1 MSRTWR
7 FVKPKK
13 KDDKSDK
20 KDSRKVVYKRD
31 KNPAHW
37 EK

>member
-1 MSRTWR
+1 MSRTWK
-7 FVKPKK
+7 FKPK
-13 KDDKSDK
+13 KDDKPDK